1 MKYGLLIT
9 DVNMPEMSG
18 FELIRK
24 IKKLNIDIKVLLI
37 SAFEVQ
43 PDFNFEL
50 KETEPKNFLKKP
62 IHVQQLI
69 ETVSRC

>member
-50 KETEPKNFLKKP
+50 KETELKNFLKKP